1 MPPLWNLLSA
11 ILKLEKRSKFLPLDV
26 AKLVIRL
33 IVMRRQIF
41 ENARE
46 MNDADYFAWP
56 DPSLEHESQHYPN
69 WPIRIFPKKY
79 NLRNKKDS
87 DLCEKRFGYKSDFG
101 FGVFSVGCCCS
112 LNITC
117 GYEIMLNAES
127 PRNAF
132 RLLKCRDLD
141 MNGSLKGAIFDF
153 GCGLHDYILGREA
166 KEFEYLRV
174 LVDVSHY
181 RGHKKIKSGKGKENT
196 GGHLG
201 CSSGYDSGNYK
212 EYLGKHFQTT
222 GREQI
227 HSPLNKLCSS
237 LQQMKFTTYM
247 KFLEVYFVYRNLKSM
262 GEI

>member
-181 RGHKKIKSGKGKENT
+181 RGHKKIKS
-196 GGHLG
+196 
-201 CSSGYDSGNYK
+201 
-212 EYLGKHFQTT
+212 
-222 GREQI
+222 
-227 HSPLNKLCSS
+227 
-237 LQQMKFTTYM
+237 
-247 KFLEVYFVYRNLKSM
+247 EV
-262 GEI
+262 